1 MKKCFAYFSLLLLA
15 ASCANI
21 DKMIDKGEYDPAIAK
36 LIPKL
41 AGKKEKKREYVVA
54 LEYAFQKAQ
63 DLDLRTEKALRDEN
77 LSENWT
83 KIYNIHNRIS
93 NRQNKIEALIPLE
106 SKDGYQA
113 TFKFVNIEELQKE
126 SKRNT
131 ADFYYQSATNLIDD
145 ARRSGDKNA
154 AREAYNYLGKIDGL
168 FSQYKDKDQLKKIA
182 YNLSLENYLVKIN
195 NNTSN
200 IIPENVEAELLR
212 LSVENLNSKF
222 KNYDIKSNPSILYDH
237 YIVMNLTQME
247 FSPEREK
254 TRVYDDVNEIETEA
268 VVKDKNGKP
277 KRDSSGREIKEKIKT
292 KYTATIE
299 EITQLKSVILAGRL
313 EYINVRSSDLEF
325 TKPIQVEAIFE
336 NNLARL
342 VRGDRNYVTAD
353 CRKKINGK
361 LISFPSNESLLLDA
375 AEKLKSIVKTIIHDH
390 DK

>member
-1 MKKCFAYFSLLLLA
+1 MC
-15 ASCANI
+15 I
-21 DKMIDKGEYDPAIAK
+21 
-36 LIPKL
+36 
-41 AGKKEKKREYVVA
+41 
-54 LEYAFQKAQ
+54 
-63 DLDLRTEKALRDEN
+63 RD
-77 LSENWT
+77 S
-83 KIYNIHNRIS
+83 
-93 NRQNKIEALIPLE
+93 
-106 SKDGYQA
+106 
-113 TFKFVNIEELQKE
+113 
-126 SKRNT
+126 
-131 ADFYYQSATNLIDD
+131 
-145 ARRSGDKNA
+145 
-154 AREAYNYLGKIDGL
+154 
-168 FSQYKDKDQLKKIA
+168 
-182 YNLSLENYLVKIN
+182 
-195 NNTSN
+195 

-342 VRGDRNYVTAD
+342 VRGLS
-353 CRKKINGK
+353 
-361 LISFPSNESLLLDA
+361 LIHISEP
-375 AEKLKSIVKTIIHDH
+375 TRPY
-390 DK
+390 